1 MTWQRN
7 QAQLV
12 PAPGWTGM
20 SRSSGIVRAAHRADI
35 AVSAGCRVGPAV
47 AGPRRGRVLHLFD
60 ESGTSLGVH
69 VDTYHMNI
77 DQAGDQL
84 GHVHIG
90 ESHVS
95 SAVVHPELSNQPA
108 AWRNLCSDGD
118 DLARHAGFLSAE
130 RLDRP

>member
-1 MTWQRN
+1 VVTRQGC
-7 QAQLV
+7 
-12 PAPGWTGM
+12 GWGF
-20 SRSSGIVRAAHRADI
+20 
-35 AVSAGCRVGPAV
+35 AV
-47 AGPRRGRVLHLFD
+47 D

-95 SAVVHPELSNQPA
+95 SAVVHPLA
-108 AWRNLCSDGD
+108 VWRNLCSDGD
-118 DLARHAGFLSAE
+118 DLARHARSFIAE
-130 RLDRP
+130 RLNRP